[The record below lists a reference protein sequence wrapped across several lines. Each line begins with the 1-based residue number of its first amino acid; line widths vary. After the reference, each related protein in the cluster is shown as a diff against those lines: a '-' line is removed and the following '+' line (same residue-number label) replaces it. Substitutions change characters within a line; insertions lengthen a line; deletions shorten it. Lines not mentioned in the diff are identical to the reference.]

1 MSNAKR
7 KTLLIIQAAIVAL
20 FVLAILLGMG
30 ATSVQADDVQID
42 SVAEPDAATQVKNL
56 FVNGNVS
63 EDYDASEKYAN

>member
-42 SVAEPDAATQVKNL
+42 SVAEPDAGKK
-56 FVNGNVS
+56 FVRKRQRFGRLRR
-63 EDYDASEKYAN
+63 